1 MTKEEF
7 SQAGA
12 RISKKQVGIGDF
24 QINSRNTGHLTKIEA
39 VYKRNDQDGDGRLSR
54 DEYNALVNR
63 RT

>member
-7 SQAGA
+7 SQASE
-12 RISKKQVGIGDF
+12 RITKKQVSVGVL
-24 QINSRNTGHLTKIEA
+24 QIIARVRGHLSQIEA

-54 DEYNALVNR
+54 DEYNSLVNR